1 MRSRS
6 PRHTMPPGRVCG
18 STRSSLSEE
27 GMGTGHSRRSFISL
41 LGAFGSALPL
51 RAMSQHGLV
60 GVRRIGFLPGSLA
73 SLRTAFEDEL
83 QRLGYVNGGNLVI
96 ETRVA
101 RPNTSDLSAYA
112 AELAH
117 MDLELI
123 TVASLPVALEVRK
136 ANPAIQMVIST
147 CPGMISNG
155 FASSLEHP
163 GGNSTGI
170 EELPPGVTAKRLS

>member
-1 MRSRS
+1 
-6 PRHTMPPGRVCG
+6 
-18 STRSSLSEE
+18 
-27 GMGTGHSRRSFISL
+27 
-41 LGAFGSALPL
+41 
-51 RAMSQHGLV
+51 
-60 GVRRIGFLPGSLA
+60 LA

-136 ANPAIQMVIST
+136 ANPAMQMVIAT